1 MIEGAIKY
9 VRQAVM
15 EEYLVEFLAE
25 LVKSLFFVIFC
36 FTTLPQSPMMQL

>member
-15 EEYLVEFLAE
+15 EEYLGEFLAE
-25 LVKSLFFVIFC
+25 WEGEK
-36 FTTLPQSPMMQL
+36 

>member
-9 VRQAVM
+9 VRQVVM

-25 LVKSLFFVIFC
+25 WEGEK
-36 FTTLPQSPMMQL
+36 

>member
-15 EEYLVEFLAE
+15 EEYLVEFMAE
-25 LVKSLFFVIFC
+25 WEGEK
-36 FTTLPQSPMMQL
+36 

>member
-25 LVKSLFFVIFC
+25 WRKVIC
-36 FTTLPQSPMMQL
+36 WK

>member
-15 EEYLVEFLAE
+15 EEYLVEFLSE
-25 LVKSLFFVIFC
+25 WEGEK
-36 FTTLPQSPMMQL
+36 

>member
-25 LVKSLFFVIFC
+25 WKGEK
-36 FTTLPQSPMMQL
+36 

>member
-15 EEYLVEFLAE
+15 EEYLIEFLAE
-25 LVKSLFFVIFC
+25 WEGVK
-36 FTTLPQSPMMQL
+36 

>member
-15 EEYLVEFLAE
+15 EEYHVEFLAE
-25 LVKSLFFVIFC
+25 WEGEK
-36 FTTLPQSPMMQL
+36 

>member
-25 LVKSLFFVIFC
+25 WEAVY
-36 FTTLPQSPMMQL
+36 

>member
-25 LVKSLFFVIFC
+25 WEGQK
-36 FTTLPQSPMMQL
+36 

>member
-15 EEYLVEFLAE
+15 EQYLVEFLAE
-25 LVKSLFFVIFC
+25 WEGEK
-36 FTTLPQSPMMQL
+36 

>member
-15 EEYLVEFLAE
+15 EGYLVEFLAE
-25 LVKSLFFVIFC
+25 WEGEK
-36 FTTLPQSPMMQL
+36 

>member
-9 VRQAVM
+9 VRQAVI

-25 LVKSLFFVIFC
+25 WEGEK
-36 FTTLPQSPMMQL
+36 

>member
-9 VRQAVM
+9 VRQSVM

-25 LVKSLFFVIFC
+25 WEGEK
-36 FTTLPQSPMMQL
+36 

>member
-25 LVKSLFFVIFC
+25 LEGEK
-36 FTTLPQSPMMQL
+36 

>member
-15 EEYLVEFLAE
+15 EEYPVEFLAE
-25 LVKSLFFVIFC
+25 WEGEK
-36 FTTLPQSPMMQL
+36 

>member
-15 EEYLVEFLAE
+15 EECLVEFLAE
-25 LVKSLFFVIFC
+25 WEGEK
-36 FTTLPQSPMMQL
+36 

>member
-25 LVKSLFFVIFC
+25 WESGEI
-36 FTTLPQSPMMQL
+36 

>member
-15 EEYLVEFLAE
+15 EEDLVEFLAE
-25 LVKSLFFVIFC
+25 WEGEK
-36 FTTLPQSPMMQL
+36 

>member
-25 LVKSLFFVIFC
+25 WEGGK
-36 FTTLPQSPMMQL
+36 

>member
-15 EEYLVEFLAE
+15 EEYLAEFLAE
-25 LVKSLFFVIFC
+25 WEGEK
-36 FTTLPQSPMMQL
+36 